1 MPVKPKTKWDNVRVS
16 QDLLKMVD
24 EFLRTE
30 RAKRLDLHSKADVA
44 SYAIRELLK
53 KEQLL

>member
-1 MPVKPKTKWDNVRVS
+1 
-16 QDLLKMVD
+16 MVD
-24 EFLRTE
+24 EFVKIE
-30 RAKRLDLHSKADVA
+30 RARKLDLHSKADVV

>member
-1 MPVKPKTKWDNVRVS
+1 MPIKTKTKWDNVRVS

-24 EFLRTE
+24 EFLKTE
-30 RAKRLDLHSKADVA
+30 RARKLDLHSKADVA